1 MHFAFVSTG
10 GTIATTVE
18 SDSAKPRL
26 RAEDLV
32 ADVPT
37 LGDETEVSTFD
48 VFTKPSTHVTPEDM
62 LDISNLLDDLD
73 DDEEID
79 AIIITHGTDTV
90 EETAFFLDTT
100 YAGET
105 PVLLT
110 GAMRKSTDTGA
121 DGPANILAAIRF
133 AQSDKLAGIGPVL
146 VMADQ
151 AFAARDVAKVHAN
164 TVSAFGSP
172 GHGPIGTIVEGSPRI
187 SYLPTGRDDPLAPR
201 KEDLSQNVVIETAA
215 AGMSPLFLRTAKEAD
230 AVVIAGTGGGRIPPS
245 AVDPVNELREQDIPV
260 VMVPRSPAGYATYD
274 TYDFPGAGN
283 KLKEIGVMFSH
294 LSPWKARLKIIAG
307 MGSDRSLDSVMVS
320 PR

>member
-26 RAEDLV
+26 QAEDLV

-37 LGDETEVSTFD
+37 LGEETQVSTFD
-48 VFTKPSTHVTPEDM
+48 VFTKPSTHVTPRDM
-62 LDISNLLDDLD
+62 SDISGLLRELD
-73 DDEEID
+73 DDEDVD
-79 AIIITHGTDTV
+79 AIIITHGTDTI
-90 EETAFFLDTT
+90 EETAFFLDVT
-100 YAGET
+100 YSGET

-133 AQSDKLAGIGPVL
+133 AQDARLEGIGPVL

-172 GHGPIGTIVEGSPRI
+172 GHGPIGTIVEGSPKI
-187 SYLPTGRDDPLAPR
+187 SYVPTGRDDPITPR
-201 KEDLSQNVVIETAA
+201 KQDLPEDVMIETAS
-215 AGMSPLFLRTAKEAD
+215 AGMSPLFLRTAREAD
-230 AVVIAGTGGGRIPPS
+230 AVVIAGTGGGRVPPT
-245 AVDPVNELREQDIPV
+245 AVEPVEELRDRDIPV

-283 KLKEIGVMFSH
+283 KLKELGVLFSH
-294 LSPWKARLKIIAG
+294 LSPWKARLKVIAG
-307 MGSDRSLDSVMVS
+307 MASDRPLNSVMID
-320 PR
+320 PD